1 MTETESTQ
9 KNFSWFP
16 ARVRFGQ
23 EIKIKEALDKLG
35 IESFI
40 PTESRKNYRGKVRLH
55 PVIPALVFI
64 RSTKKQATD
73 LRVVNQLPQSYLFD
87 SAAHR
92 MMVVPDKQ
100 MADFQKVLDMS
111 MQEGGLVETVVE
123 PGAKVRVTKGP
134 LRGVEGFVIQVT
146 GKCYV
151 VVSLL
156 GSVFTKAQVP
166 RAYLEMR

>member
-23 EIKIKEALDKLG
+23 EIKIKEILDKLG
-35 IESFI
+35 VESFI
-40 PTESRKNYRGKVRLH
+40 PTESRKNYRGKAKLH

-73 LRVVNQLPQSYLFD
+73 LRVVNQLPLSYLFD

-111 MQEGGLVETVVE
+111 MQEGGLIDTAIA
-123 PGAKVRVTKGP
+123 PGAKVVVAKGP
-134 LRGVEGFVIQVT
+134 LRGVEGFVTQAD

-156 GSVFTKAQVP
+156 GSVFAKAQVP
-166 RAYLEMR
+166 RAFLELV

>member
-1 MTETESTQ
+1 MENTVSKQ
-9 KNFSWFP
+9 NHLCWFP
-16 ARVRFGQ
+16 ARVHFGQ
-23 EIKIKEALDKLG
+23 EIKLKEVLTRMG
-35 IESFI
+35 VESFI
-40 PTESRKNYRGKVRLH
+40 PTEPRKNYRGKVKEH
-55 PVIPALVFI
+55 PLIPALVFI
-64 RSTKKQATD
+64 RATKNQAAQ
-73 LRVVNQLPQSYLFD
+73 LRTVIQLPLNYLFD
-87 SAAHR
+87 AAEHR

-100 MADFQKVLDMS
+100 MEDFQRVLDMS
-111 MQEGGLVETVVE
+111 VQEGGLVETVVE